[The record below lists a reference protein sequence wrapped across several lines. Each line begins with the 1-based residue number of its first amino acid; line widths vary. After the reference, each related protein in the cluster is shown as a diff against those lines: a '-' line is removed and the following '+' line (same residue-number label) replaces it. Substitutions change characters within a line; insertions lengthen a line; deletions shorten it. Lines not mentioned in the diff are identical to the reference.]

1 MENMSPHLR
10 SRGVW
15 IIFRTADVLVGA
27 SRASRPHFSLPDKPQ
42 SADDAPE
49 KHRARLQPGS
59 PRCAWHVPPLL
70 SRLETS
76 DFARSLTRRKSL
88 HVFFFRRREKIPFA
102 RLDAPRASALRIR
115 GSAAAISLSPAGVLG
130 SGVGSWHGAESSLSD
145 THMCPTG
152 TWAPAGWALL
162 GLRSRR
168 THTKRL
174 KQNEPES
181 GAKATGDGRLRAP
194 MAMGGIRNASHRRR
208 ASREAWWFPRGPGKP
223 RAFWGSRQPFRSP
236 VQVAS
241 SGGPVRE
248 FPSGSLALRHPRKC
262 RWHHRERLRGG
273 HALHR
278 QSWTLLSS
286 SANGFG

>member
-1 MENMSPHLR
+1 MSPHLR

-59 PRCAWHVPPLL
+59 PRRAWHVPPLF

-130 SGVGSWHGAESSLSD
+130 SGVGSWRGAESSLSD

-194 MAMGGIRNASHRRR
+194 MAMGGKHRGRPGGFHGDQGSPGPPGAPDSHS
-208 ASREAWWFPRGPGKP
+208 APRFK
-223 RAFWGSRQPFRSP
+223 W
-236 VQVAS
+236 
-241 SGGPVRE
+241 
-248 FPSGSLALRHPRKC
+248 
-262 RWHHRERLRGG
+262 
-273 HALHR
+273 LHR
-278 QSWTLLSS
+278 AAQ
-286 SANGFG
+286 